1 MHHIFST
8 LLCSAILF
16 SASASGGTIYKCK
29 NPQGTLLYQE
39 KPCSEESQ
47 SVASWG
53 SAAGAPF
60 TIDQGSHGQYF
71 VDGLVNGQK
80 LNFLV
85 DTGASYVSL
94 PQNISNAA
102 GLSCLR
108 QITMR
113 TANGLA
119 SSCTTII
126 KTLKFGTFTLSN
138 VEATISPNLDQP
150 LLGMNI
156 LNKFRIEQDG
166 GAMRLTIK

>member
-1 MHHIFST
+1 MQHIFAT

-16 SASASGGTIYKCK
+16 STSAWAGTIYKCK
-29 NPQGTLLYQE
+29 SPQGTLLYQE

-53 SAAGAPF
+53 SAAGAPL
-60 TIDQGSHGQYF
+60 TIDQGNRGQFF
-71 VDGLVNGQK
+71 VDGSVNEQK
-80 LNFLV
+80 LNFLI
-85 DTGASYVSL
+85 DTGASYISL
-94 PQNISNAA
+94 PQSISNAA
-102 GLSCLR
+102 GLSCVR

-113 TANGLA
+113 TANGL
-119 SSCTTII
+119 SSACTTTI

-138 VEATISPNLDQP
+138 VEAIITPNLDQP